1 MADMVE
7 RRDALYLIA
16 GTLSMETM
24 VSRNSRSASCEVESS
39 EIIALRETGADSDAD
54 FCLTACPPSIQS
66 SLSSCTALRS
76 GAAASKSATGP
87 HGSSKFGVRI
97 QRRPGSQH
105 KCALPSTRMGQCQIR
120 IRAGDASKSI
130 MSKSNGLESQ

>member
-1 MADMVE
+1 
-7 RRDALYLIA
+7 
-16 GTLSMETM
+16 METM
-24 VSRNSRSASCEVESS
+24 VSRNSRSTSCEVESS

-87 HGSSKFGVRI
+87 SWAPASLAFGFNANQGASTNARCQARGWGNARSGS
-97 QRRPGSQH
+97 
-105 KCALPSTRMGQCQIR
+105 ALVMP
-120 IRAGDASKSI
+120 SKSI